1 MTAPHPGPLAVAA
14 LHELLLAEQLDS
26 LRIAFGDPGE
36 IEEPD
41 VIAVGLAV
49 FTPQAV
55 IGQVRRTMGHEDL
68 PIDIACTA
76 QSWSGDVDEAAAL
89 ARMARVYELVDI
101 VRAVLRAT
109 PDLGL
114 PGVVQQAYVTRES
127 FSQVPTNRGE
137 AADIEFTVH
146 VDAYRRR

>member
-1 MTAPHPGPLAVAA
+1 MTSPHPAPLAVAA
-14 LHELLLAEQLDS
+14 LHGLLVAEQTDT

-36 IEEPD
+36 IEESD
-41 VIAVGLAV
+41 VIGVGLGV

-55 IGQVRRTMGHEDL
+55 TGQVRRTMGHEDL
-68 PIDIACTA
+68 PFEVACTA
-76 QSWSGDVDEAAAL
+76 QSWSGEYDEAAAL

-114 PGVVQQAYVTRES
+114 PGVVQQAFVTRES
-127 FSQVPTNRGE
+127 FSQVPTNRGD
-137 AADIEFTVH
+137 AAENEFTVH

>member
-1 MTAPHPGPLAVAA
+1 MTAPHPAPAAVAA
-14 LHELLLAEQLDS
+14 LHELLLAQQTDT
-26 LRIAFGDPGE
+26 LRVAFGDPGE
-36 IEEPD
+36 IEESD

-55 IGQVRRTMGHEDL
+55 TGQVRRTMGHDDL
-68 PIDIACTA
+68 PFDVSCTA
-76 QSWSGDVDEAAAL
+76 QSWSGDLGEAAAL
-89 ARMARVYELVDI
+89 TRMARVYELVDI
-101 VRAVLRAT
+101 VRGVLRAN

-127 FSQVPTNRGE
+127 FSQVPTNRGD
-137 AADIEFTVH
+137 AAENEFTVH